1 MRDITLNLFMQKSL
15 AAEIRMLAFIIL
27 FETKPPMALV
37 STVTTHLLEEKD
49 LNVINSAYSY
59 LKSLARSTTPEN
71 HFL

>member
-1 MRDITLNLFMQKSL
+1 MKLFLQKTLP
-15 AAEIRMLAFIIL
+15 AEVRMLAFVIL

-37 STVTTHLLEEKD
+37 SVVTSHLMEESD
-49 LNVINSAYSY
+49 LNIISSSYSY